1 MALTPRVTVG
11 DVINVLFALA
21 LLALVALVLLVHE
34 GIEMHR
40 AREAVR
46 HDGHHRPHRGW
57 LRHRH

>member
-1 MALTPRVTVG
+1 
-11 DVINVLFALA
+11 
-21 LLALVALVLLVHE
+21 
-34 GIEMHR
+34 MHR